1 MKNKMI
7 IAIIALY
14 AVISV
19 TVHIVSG
26 HRVSEVSK
34 ELEYAQSEL
43 VSVKEKYE
51 IEKTKVETFSKDLNA
66 THSELDEA
74 NKTINDLNKTIVD
87 LKSEEYKL
95 VYLGNYKI
103 THYCD
108 ERYPHIC
115 GGNGMTASGKPTE
128 IGWSAAA
135 DWDVIP
141 KGTIIYV
148 QGVGWRE
155 VQDVGGG
162 VNGDHID
169 VLVEKHTEAMTLG
182 TKHKGVWMLI
192 KKS

>member
-7 IAIIALY
+7 IAIIALC
-14 AVISV
+14 AAISV
-19 TVHIVSG
+19 TAHIVNGYKAHES
-26 HRVSEVSK
+26 SK

-43 VSVKEKYE
+43 VSVKKNYE
-51 IEKTKVETFSKDLNA
+51 IEKQKAETFSNELNA
-66 THSELDEA
+66 AHSELEEA
-74 NKTINDLNKTIVD
+74 NKTVGD

-182 TKHKGVWMLI
+182 TKHKDVWMLI
-192 KKS
+192 KQS